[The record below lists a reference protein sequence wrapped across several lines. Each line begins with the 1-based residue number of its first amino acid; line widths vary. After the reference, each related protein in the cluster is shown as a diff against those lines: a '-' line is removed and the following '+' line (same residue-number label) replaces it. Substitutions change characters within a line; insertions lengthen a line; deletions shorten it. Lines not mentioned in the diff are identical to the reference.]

1 MNWCAPASGSG
12 FPDNWR
18 PRHWADNRGAR
29 CCEAPL
35 YRFMREH
42 FCVIRFRQQICL
54 HNLRTEMFA
63 ENIRSR
69 CVDGSSLMG
78 LYGADTN
85 NLPIMKQSSRLFIR
99 LPCCV
104 LYRITSLDTVEWI
117 LSLINSYSNCS
128 VTYEFEQQPRD

>member
-1 MNWCAPASGSG
+1 
-12 FPDNWR
+12 
-18 PRHWADNRGAR
+18 
-29 CCEAPL
+29 
-35 YRFMREH
+35 
-42 FCVIRFRQQICL
+42 
-54 HNLRTEMFA
+54 
-63 ENIRSR
+63 
-69 CVDGSSLMG
+69 MG

-128 VTYEFEQQPRD
+128 VAYEFEQHPRG